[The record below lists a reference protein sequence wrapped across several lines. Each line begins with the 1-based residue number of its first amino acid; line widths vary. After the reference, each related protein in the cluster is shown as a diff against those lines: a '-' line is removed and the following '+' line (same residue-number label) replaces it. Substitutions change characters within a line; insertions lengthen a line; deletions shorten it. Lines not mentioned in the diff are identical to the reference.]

1 MPLPHHHEIQH
12 FYGLL
17 TVYPT
22 VSLDVYSPPGGL
34 PMTLTTP
41 PTPRQ
46 PTLSA
51 ALWLYFCALLLTAA
65 VQIGLQAN
73 VEAVFLR
80 LIAALF
86 FAGGLTWLFG
96 RLSGAPLAP
105 TLGHFP
111 ALPALLPAMLIGLL
125 VWLPAT
131 WLILA
136 TNTLLN
142 TLIGLLTPP
151 GLVAEGALPLGVALQ
166 LGVVIPICQGFL
178 FWGFLQKGARGLG
191 SNSAAILAGGLYALF
206 GLVSTEF
213 GYAAVPGLLLVGL
226 MAAFT
231 VRYTGSAWAGMA
243 VVGGYSVIRPLI
255 ERTALETDLFNFL
268 GTTPEALFGGWWLLL
283 SGLTAFLAFLVL
295 QFIRGGQAAP
305 PTQTPP
311 APEPI
316 KKSAKRGAVSPT
328 SSPDT
333 GLGRVWFVPLTLSLA
348 FCLLI
353 GYGEWAA
360 RNQNPTATP
369 PLAGPGSTIVP
380 IPATATPKIP

>member
-1 MPLPHHHEIQH
+1 M
-12 FYGLL
+12 
-17 TVYPT
+17 
-22 VSLDVYSPPGGL
+22 
-34 PMTLTTP
+34 TTP
-41 PTPRQ
+41 PTPNPRQ

-105 TLGHFP
+105 TLGR
-111 ALPALLPAMLIGLL
+111 LPPLSVLILAILIGLL
-125 VWLPAT
+125 AWLPAT

-142 TLIGLLTPP
+142 TLIGLLPPP
-151 GLVAEGALPLGVALQ
+151 GLVAEGALPVAIALQ
-166 LGVVIPICQGFL
+166 LGILIPICHGLL
-178 FWGFLQKGARGLG
+178 FWGFLQRGARGLG
-191 SNSAAILAGGLYALF
+191 GNGAAILAAGLYALF

-213 GYAAVPGLLLVGL
+213 GYAAVPGLLLIGL
-226 MAAFT
+226 LAAFT
-231 VRYTGSAWAGMA
+231 VQYTESAWAGMA

-255 ERTALETDLFNFL
+255 ERTAFETDLFNFL
-268 GTTPEALFGGWWLLL
+268 GMTPQALFGGWWLLL
-283 SGLTAFLAFLVL
+283 SSLTAFLAFLIL
-295 QFIRGGQAAP
+295 QFIRGGRVT
-305 PTQTPP
+305 PTETPP
-311 APEPI
+311 APELP
-316 KKSAKRGAVSPT
+316 KKAAKREALPPPAA
-328 SSPDT
+328 PDL
-333 GLGRVWFVPLTLSLA
+333 GLGRAWFIPLTLSLA

-380 IPATATPKIP
+380 VPMTATPQKP